1 MRRRH
6 ARIAFAQAADHP
18 AAGDNR
24 IYHVPERLRLFT
36 ALLVGQRFGL
46 DANTMVDVLNESS
59 GMNNSTKLKFKQHVL
74 SRRFESGF
82 SLDLMVKDIGIA
94 LEVARETQ
102 TPTPYAALC
111 REVWAAAQ
119 AMLEPGQDH
128 TGMAKLSEKLAN
140 EVLGGNK

>member
-1 MRRRH
+1 MK
-6 ARIAFAQAADHP
+6 ALNNLVS
-18 AAGDNR
+18 AGGFL
-24 IYHVPERLRLFT
+24 IGVE
-36 ALLVGQRFGL
+36 ALLVGQRLGL

-59 GMNNSTKLKFKQHVL
+59 GMNNSTRLKFKQHVL

-94 LEVARETQ
+94 LEVARETA

-111 REVWAAAQ
+111 REIWAAAQ

-128 TGMAKLSEKLAN
+128 TGMAKLSERLAN